1 MNRRHFIKTS
11 GLISTAMM
19 LPRFLKAE
27 ERNTPLNT
35 DKVLVVIQLTG
46 GNDGLN
52 TVVPFENDIYYQAR
66 PTVAIPKSN
75 VLKLDSQLGL
85 HPEMKGFMELYQE
98 GNMALI
104 NNVGYPEPDR
114 SHFRAMDIWHT
125 ASSSKE
131 YLSTG
136 WIGRYLDEQCSKGD
150 MPTRALE
157 IDDTLSLAMKG
168 ENVKGLAL
176 KNPGRLYGTT
186 LNPLIAQLAKQPVTG
201 DHHHDN
207 AAYLYKTLSE
217 TVSSAE
223 YIYQTSKIY
232 HSAATYPNHAFG
244 KSMKTVAELITSGV
258 NTRIYYVSL
267 GSFDTHFNQQKRQ
280 GVLLQQLSET
290 VKIFLDDLKQIGVAD
305 RVMLMT
311 FSEFGRRV
319 QENASMGT
327 DHGTASQLF
336 IFGNNLKKKGV
347 VNEAPDLSNLEE
359 GDLKYT
365 VDFRNIY
372 ATILRKWLQ
381 ADEQKILGAKFSYMD
396 FI

>member
-114 SHFRAMDIWHT
+114 SHFRSMDIWHT

-136 WIGRYLDEQCSKGD
+136 WIGR
-150 MPTRALE
+150 
-157 IDDTLSLAMKG
+157 
-168 ENVKGLAL
+168 
-176 KNPGRLYGTT
+176 
-186 LNPLIAQLAKQPVTG
+186 
-201 DHHHDN
+201 
-207 AAYLYKTLSE
+207 
-217 TVSSAE
+217 
-223 YIYQTSKIY
+223 
-232 HSAATYPNHAFG
+232 
-244 KSMKTVAELITSGV
+244 
-258 NTRIYYVSL
+258 
-267 GSFDTHFNQQKRQ
+267 
-280 GVLLQQLSET
+280 
-290 VKIFLDDLKQIGVAD
+290 
-305 RVMLMT
+305 
-311 FSEFGRRV
+311 
-319 QENASMGT
+319 
-327 DHGTASQLF
+327 
-336 IFGNNLKKKGV
+336 
-347 VNEAPDLSNLEE
+347 
-359 GDLKYT
+359 
-365 VDFRNIY
+365 
-372 ATILRKWLQ
+372 
-381 ADEQKILGAKFSYMD
+381 
-396 FI
+396 